1 MLHPVAVG
9 PPAREDG
16 FSPSGRG
23 GAKPHHEV
31 TPKAPLPEGEV
42 PSWLL
47 LWAGG
52 GGMEGTH
59 RNFPLPPG
67 AGGPRRRHGVELGH
81 DGA

>member
-1 MLHPVAVG
+1 VLHPVTVG

-42 PSWLL
+42 PSWLCPGPMV
-47 LWAGG
+47 AGW
-52 GGMEGTH
+52 MAPTAT
-59 RNFPLPPG
+59 FPSPRSRRSPPE
-67 AGGPRRRHGVELGH
+67 A
-81 DGA
+81 